1 MIMRKLIVLLDNGHG
16 KETPGKR
23 SPKWTDLPQIF
34 EWEYNR
40 LITAELEKKLKR
52 LDFKVHMVTPEEN
65 DVPLH
70 IRTRRIR
77 EWEKQYGKD
86 NCITLSI
93 HLNAADTPLAN
104 GWEAH
109 TYLGF
114 SKSDEYSKIFYDS
127 AERYFDK
134 IRKGGPTS
142 DPDYDSNFAILRD
155 VNGPAVLTE
164 NLFMTNKEDCKILL
178 SEEGKQKIIN
188 LHIDALLEIDKKL

>member
-1 MIMRKLIVLLDNGHG
+1 M
-16 KETPGKR
+16 
-23 SPKWTDLPQIF
+23 
-34 EWEYNR
+34 
-40 LITAELEKKLKR
+40 
-52 LDFKVHMVTPEEN
+52 
-65 DVPLH
+65 
-70 IRTRRIR
+70 
-77 EWEKQYGKD
+77 
-86 NCITLSI
+86 
-93 HLNAADTPLAN
+93 NAADTPLAN

-114 SKSDEYSKIFYDS
+114 SKSDEYSKIFYNS